1 MSAMRLVV
9 RGGTVSTAIVTRAM
23 GAVDRGTGPIASV
36 YGILWALKQVFFLL
50 PVRCL
55 KLAIISSLRFCDSLR
70 T

>member
-36 YGILWALKQVFFLL
+36 YGILWALKQVFFFFS
-50 PVRCL
+50 R
-55 KLAIISSLRFCDSLR
+55 
-70 T
+70 